1 MILIPVHPGRGN
13 ALHLACRLGELEMVK
28 WLIDICALYPAIID
42 KDRRSPIHNAIIC
55 GHHEIV
61 EFLVE
66 YDGSLISSIDGSNN
80 EYPLHAAV
88 YMKNS
93 ECILVLLKHGADVLQ
108 CKPGSWNSL
117 HLAIQDRERCKF
129 LLTNS

>member
-1 MILIPVHPGRGN
+1 
-13 ALHLACRLGELEMVK
+13 MVK

-108 CKPGSWNSL
+108 RQPKSQRNSL
-117 HLAIQDRERCKF
+117 HVAIEFENGPYLLGEMCKF